1 MTTVQIGPSFS
12 AALAVA
18 TVLVLLGCTS
28 PELTPGDLA
37 GTFTDSDGGILALH
51 DDETYELS
59 GVPANVLDGEDSVG
73 SAEEPYFSGTWGV
86 LMPEATSDVIMLDV
100 DAGSGAYP
108 YANLQIWIDSV
119 DRLYVY
125 PNGVDRGPRH
135 FFNRTS

>member
-1 MTTVQIGPSFS
+1 MRTGPSFP

-18 TVLVLLGCTS
+18 TVLVLPGCTS

-37 GTFTDSDGGILALH
+37 GTFTDSDGGTLALH

-59 GVPANVLDGEDSVG
+59 GVPANVLDGEDSIG
-73 SAEEPYFSGTWGV
+73 SAEEPYFSGTWGA
-86 LMPEATSDVIMLDV
+86 LMPEATADVIMLDV